1 MFRLRRPLVILLLVL
16 GPAIRSAAAQT
27 TRAQTWEYFGAGQWR
42 QSAAPAT
49 TQPVEVPALDA
60 VERDLDQRHFKAAE
74 KASIA
79 WALAN
84 KEHLQRD
91 RGLYLI
97 ARSLMGRGDYI
108 KAFYYLDEL
117 MDTYPES
124 TWFARAIQLQF
135 DIADALL
142 DGYRRRF
149 LGMPIVGGEEDGI
162 EMLFRVQNRS
172 PGSPVAEQALLR
184 TGDFYFANRDYDF
197 AEDAYAHY
205 LNQYPRSPSIPQVRL
220 RRALSSLAQFRGV
233 EFDATPLV
241 DAREQLRAVMVMH
254 PELAEQESIPQ
265 MLQRIDRSLAAKL
278 VATGDFYRR
287 TRQPGAAV
295 YTYRYLVSVYPGTPE
310 AAAAR
315 AQLAGMPSS
324 ALQEPEPGMASQDL
338 PGPATAPS
346 GLASPPPQ

>member
-1 MFRLRRPLVILLLVL
+1 MFSLRRPLLVLLLAA

-27 TRAQTWEYFGAGQWR
+27 TRAQTWEYVGTGQWR
-42 QSAAPAT
+42 QSETPAT
-49 TQPVEVPALDA
+49 TQPQEVPALDA
-60 VERDLDQRHFKAAE
+60 VEQDLHQRHFKSAE

-79 WALAN
+79 WVLAN
-84 KEHLQRD
+84 KDHPQRD

-97 ARSLMGRGDYI
+97 ARSLIGRGDYI

-124 TWFARAIQLQF
+124 PWFARAIQLQF
-135 DIADALL
+135 DIADVLL
-142 DGYRRRF
+142 DGYKRRF
-149 LGMPIVGGEEDGI
+149 LGMPIVGGEEDGV
-162 EMLFRVQNRS
+162 EMLFRIQNRS

-233 EFDATPLV
+233 EFDPTPLI

-254 PELAEQESIPQ
+254 PELVEQESIPQ

-287 TRQPGAAV
+287 TRQPAAAV
-295 YTYRYLVSVYPGTPE
+295 YTYRYLVNTYPGTPE
-310 AAAAR
+310 ATAAR
-315 AQLAGMPSS
+315 TQLAGMPPS
-324 ALQEPEPGMASQDL
+324 ALQEPAPGMASQEQPD
-338 PGPATAPS
+338 PTTAPS
-346 GLASPPPQ
+346 GLSSPSPQ